1 MEIGDLLDSEGH
13 PIIRVV
19 AVENFGHWNFVPGAT
34 QMWNFFKLWSR
45 DPETLKSV
53 YNGQ

>member
-13 PIIRVV
+13 PIIRIV
-19 AVENFGHWNFVPGAT
+19 AVMNFGHGNFVPGAT
-34 QMWNFFKLWSR
+34 EMWNFFKMWSR